1 MKLLNFLLGKTVFF
15 ITILAWFLVITGAIF
30 LWKPER
36 ARKKLI
42 GMGFGPVKWMLLLAV
57 VYVAGIL
64 IGWTG
69 KLSGLLG
76 IVLLVVVILGS
87 IKVYLLFKKKLYNKF
102 LEWFAKIPVK
112 QLKVFAAIQILIG
125 CLMLIFKRRIWF

>member
-1 MKLLNFLLGKTVFF
+1 
-15 ITILAWFLVITGAIF
+15 
-30 LWKPER
+30 
-36 ARKKLI
+36 
-42 GMGFGPVKWMLLLAV
+42 LAV